1 MKRMLFN
8 ATQAEELRVAIVD
21 GQRLIDIDIETA
33 GREQRMA
40 QPQDM
45 TGPILFLLGP
55 AASFINGEMLIV
67 DGGVYTQ

>member
-1 MKRMLFN
+1 MK
-8 ATQAEELRVAIVD
+8 
-21 GQRLIDIDIETA
+21 
-33 GREQRMA
+33 RMA